1 MIIVLFLVAL
11 AGSALPHSLR
21 LRHAPPM
28 AAAVIWLTALTLRA
42 AAVGLAAAW
51 LMLFFP
57 GTHLFEALTHWCWH
71 HLASAALNGHD
82 VGHVTTLVPTVL
94 GAASVV
100 SVAIAG
106 VKLTRALR
114 RLRVVTAT
122 SGPSGSI
129 IVGGDAI
136 ALAVVG
142 VVRPQI
148 LVSAGA
154 LLELSDE
161 ELDAAL
167 THERA
172 HIARRHR
179 YVVLWAEICRA
190 IARLVPGTRAC
201 SEELA
206 FHLERDADQWALARP
221 VNRWALA
228 AALRKASDSQPS
240 PKGLV
245 LALGASCVDE
255 RLAEILGETG
265 TTHRPSAC
273 RAVAVLLVTLSAGIA
288 AATPPALAAGLDVV
302 RSAPA
307 AVDCD

>member
-1 MIIVLFLVAL
+1 
-11 AGSALPHSLR
+11 
-21 LRHAPPM
+21 
-28 AAAVIWLTALTLRA
+28 VIWLTALSLRA
-42 AAVGLAAAW
+42 AAVALAAAW

-71 HLASAALNGHD
+71 HLASTALSGHD
-82 VGHVTTLVPTVL
+82 AGHVTTLVPTVL

-106 VKLTRALR
+106 VRLTRALR
-114 RLRVVTAT
+114 RLRVVSAT

-142 VVRPQI
+142 VVRPQV

-154 LLELSDE
+154 LVELSDE

-179 YVVLWAEICRA
+179 YVALGRRSAERSHASFLAPASARKSWRSTSSATPISGHLRA
-190 IARLVPGTRAC
+190 PSVAGRSRRRFARHPTHNARLR
-201 SEELA
+201 
-206 FHLERDADQWALARP
+206 
-221 VNRWALA
+221 
-228 AALRKASDSQPS
+228 
-240 PKGLV
+240 
-245 LALGASCVDE
+245 ASCWHSVRHAWTSAWLRSSARRE
-255 RLAEILGETG
+255 RLIGHL
-265 TTHRPSAC
+265 
-273 RAVAVLLVTLSAGIA
+273 RAA
-288 AATPPALAAGLDVV
+288 
-302 RSAPA
+302 RSP
-307 AVDCD
+307 CSS